1 MLYFI
6 INVNKN
12 TIFILNSL
20 IKMGILKLMDFLK
33 DKFPRCIK
41 DILPSA
47 LKGKVIAI
55 DASNVI
61 YQFLVQTQ
69 GKL

>member
-1 MLYFI
+1 MNQI
-6 INVNKN
+6 IHFDIK
-12 TIFILNSL
+12 L

-33 DKFPRCIK
+33 DKFPRCVQ

-69 GKL
+69 GKSSRIISHHN

>member
-1 MLYFI
+1 
-6 INVNKN
+6 
-12 TIFILNSL
+12 
-20 IKMGILKLMDFLK
+20 MGILKLMDFLK